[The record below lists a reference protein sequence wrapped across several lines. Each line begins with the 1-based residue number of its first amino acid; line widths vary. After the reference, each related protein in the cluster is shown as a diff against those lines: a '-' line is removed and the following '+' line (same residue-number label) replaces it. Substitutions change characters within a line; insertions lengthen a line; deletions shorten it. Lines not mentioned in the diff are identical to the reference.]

1 MSKESGIAVFSQ
13 ELGDGVSVYS
23 TAGFGLYGV
32 DVFVEAKN
40 GEQARELIPL
50 KFFNGC
56 YCQYNGSNCTYNIYN
71 SDYDRAFLCAL
82 PFYGCKVHGA

>member
-1 MSKESGIAVFSQ
+1 MVKLQNKNSGNVKRERNTLVFSQ

-40 GEQARELIPL
+40 GEQARELIAPEIL
-50 KFFNGC
+50 
-56 YCQYNGSNCTYNIYN
+56 
-71 SDYDRAFLCAL
+71 
-82 PFYGCKVHGA
+82 

>member
-1 MSKESGIAVFSQ
+1 MRKSKLSEVIITSESFNLCNSFLSGSINVKNAEMSKESGIAVFSQ

-40 GEQARELIPL
+40 GEQARELIAPEIL
-50 KFFNGC
+50 
-56 YCQYNGSNCTYNIYN
+56 
-71 SDYDRAFLCAL
+71 
-82 PFYGCKVHGA
+82 

>member
-13 ELGDGVSVYS
+13 ESGDGVSVYS

-40 GEQARELIPL
+40 EEQVRELIAPEILLQFPL
-50 KFFNGC
+50 PVQRLQLHI
-56 YCQYNGSNCTYNIYN
+56 QYIQF
-71 SDYDRAFLCAL
+71 RL
-82 PFYGCKVHGA
+82 